1 MQKGISYFFGYSE
14 ISKEQRAEL
23 IKDGGFDCVITSQDE
38 RFNEQNGDINFQVE
52 LFKRYGLKLSSLHN
66 QYITSELPNFW
77 LDNEIGDKLERNLIK
92 DLETAKQFGFKC
104 VVVHMMGTYN
114 EIGKERLKRVLSKC
128 EELDVP
134 IAIENID
141 YQHPFIDIFEN
152 FSSPYLKFCYDSG
165 HNNCFDKEFNYLEKY
180 GDKLICL
187 HLHDNDGT
195 ADQHTLARFGT
206 IDWENIAKNLAKL
219 DLTNVSLDYEMLMK
233 VNGDLDAKQ
242 CIQETKKMADKLES
256 AIKKYQNQ

>member
-1 MQKGISYFFGYSE
+1 MQKGISYFFGYSD
-14 ISKEQRAEL
+14 ISKEQRVKL
-23 IKDGGFDCVITSQDE
+23 ISESGFDCVITSQDE
-38 RFNEQNGDINFQVE
+38 RFEKQNGDINFQVN
-52 LFKRYGLKLSSLHN
+52 LFKENGLNLSSLHN

-77 LDNEIGDKLERNLIK
+77 LENEIGEKLEKNLIK
-92 DLETAKQFGFKC
+92 DLETAKQYGFKC
-104 VVVHMMGTYN
+104 VVVHMIGTYN
-114 EIGKERLKRVLSKC
+114 KVGEERLKRVLKKC
-128 EELDVP
+128 EELNVP

-141 YQHPFIDIFEN
+141 HQHPFIDIFEN

-206 IDWENIAKNLAKL
+206 IDWETLAKRLAKL